1 MSNEKLEKLLKDLA
15 ENQLSDGTS
24 LSIEMFDGDN
34 AVACIKVEDRE
45 EFPIYM
51 TVDEGQILCI
61 TYLFGDNQVV
71 QSKRAEMAEV
81 MLMMNVSIPLSA
93 FSKIGNQ
100 YIMFGALSP
109 SSSIAEILHEI
120 ELLSDNV
127 LDAID
132 AVSEYLQE
140 AASWNKSCVIQKQ
153 RWMKQRPA

>member
-1 MSNEKLEKLLKDLA
+1 MSRRHIMSHPLSSGGNMSTEKLEQLMKGLA
-15 ENQLSDGTS
+15 GKQLSDGVG
-24 LSIEMFDGDN
+24 LSIEMFDAEN

-61 TYLFGDNQVV
+61 SYLFGDEQVDPD
-71 QSKRAEMAEV
+71 KRAAMVEA

-93 FSKIGNQ
+93 FSKIGDQ

-109 SSSIAEILHEI
+109 AASTDELLHEI

-127 LDAID
+127 LEAIEAISD
-132 AVSEYLQE
+132 YLKE
-140 AASWNKSCVIQKQ
+140 AA
-153 RWMKQRPA
+153 

>member
-1 MSNEKLEKLLKDLA
+1 MLNIGGNMSKEKLEQLMKDLT
-15 ENQLSDGTS
+15 ENKLSDGTS

-34 AVACIKVEDRE
+34 MVACIKVEDRE

-51 TVDEGQILCI
+51 TIDEGQILCI
-61 TYLFGDNQVV
+61 TYLFGDDQVDPG
-71 QSKRAEMAEV
+71 KRAEMAED

-109 SSSIAEILHEI
+109 TSSIDELLHEI

-127 LDAID
+127 LEAID
-132 AVSEYLQE
+132 AVSDYLKE
-140 AASWNKSCVIQKQ
+140 AA
-153 RWMKQRPA
+153 

>member
-1 MSNEKLEKLLKDLA
+1 MLSIGGSMSNEKLEKLLKDLA

-61 TYLFGDNQVV
+61 TYLFGDNQVD
-71 QSKRAEMAEV
+71 QNKRAEMAEV

-109 SSSIAEILHEI
+109 SSSIGEILHEI

-127 LDAID
+127 LDAVD

-140 AASWNKSCVIQKQ
+140 AA
-153 RWMKQRPA
+153 

>member
-1 MSNEKLEKLLKDLA
+1 MLSTGGNMSNEKLEKLLKDLV
-15 ENQLSDGTS
+15 ENELSDGTS

-61 TYLFGDNQVV
+61 TYLFGDNQVN
-71 QSKRAEMAEV
+71 QNKRAEMAEV

-109 SSSIAEILHEI
+109 SSSIAEILNEI

-127 LDAID
+127 LDAVD

-140 AASWNKSCVIQKQ
+140 AA
-153 RWMKQRPA
+153 

>member
-1 MSNEKLEKLLKDLA
+1 MSNKKLEEYIKEMTDRK
-15 ENQLSDGTS
+15 LSDGTGLS
-24 LSIEMFDGDN
+24 LELFDGDN
-34 AVACIKVEDRE
+34 AVLSIKIQDRE

-51 TVDEGQILCI
+51 TVDQGQILCI
-61 TYLFGDNQVV
+61 TYLFGDNQV
-71 QSKRAEMAEV
+71 SPEARAEINEV

-109 SSSIAEILHEI
+109 KSSVDEVLHEI

-127 LDAID
+127 LEAID

-140 AASWNKSCVIQKQ
+140 AA
-153 RWMKQRPA
+153 

>member
-1 MSNEKLEKLLKDLA
+1 MSNVKLEQLMKDLA
-15 ENQLSDGTS
+15 DHQLSDGTS

-34 AVACIKVEDRE
+34 SVACIKVEDRD

-61 TYLFGDNQVV
+61 TYLFDDDQVDPN
-71 QSKRAEMAEV
+71 KRADMAEA
-81 MLMMNVSIPLSA
+81 MLILNVSIPLSA

-109 SSSIAEILHEI
+109 QSSIDALLNEI

-127 LDAID
+127 LEAIE
-132 AVSEYLQE
+132 AVSDYLKE
-140 AASWNKSCVIQKQ
+140 AA
-153 RWMKQRPA
+153 